1 MALHWLKECFKR
13 HFCIFR
19 GVIMADSE
27 NISPYCNKLSHNSD
41 TISHLFL
48 LYRWIVKFEPEME
61 MGKNMPEFFEKSWS
75 AKRLFMPAMAVLAL
89 FSIVSGTRA
98 DQAPTKLLMQAASAD
113 STCKVEAGQA
123 ALEVTVDNLQTTE
136 GQMRAQIYSSNP
148 DDFLAKGK
156 KLVRVDVPVETL
168 DGPVICVLLPAPGT
182 YALVVM
188 HDKNA
193 NGKADFFSEGFG
205 FSNNPKLSLAPP
217 DGEDVMFVAEAG
229 VSKHVIELNYIFG
242 SDDKKK
248 KKRRKLKRR

>member
-1 MALHWLKECFKR
+1 
-13 HFCIFR
+13 
-19 GVIMADSE
+19 
-27 NISPYCNKLSHNSD
+27 
-41 TISHLFL
+41 
-48 LYRWIVKFEPEME
+48 ME
-61 MGKNMPEFFEKSWS
+61 LVKNMPCLLVKSPY
-75 AKRLFMPAMAVLAL
+75 AKRLLGPIVVVFAL
-89 FSIVSGTRA
+89 FSTATTSWA
-98 DQAPTKLLMQAASAD
+98 DEAPTKLQMQADTTSPA
-113 STCKVEAGQA
+113 CKVEAGQA

-136 GQMRAQIYSSNP
+136 GQMRAQIYSSDP
-148 DDFLAKGK
+148 DEFLAKGK

-242 SDDKKK
+242 GDDKKK

>member
-1 MALHWLKECFKR
+1 MAKS
-13 HFCIFR
+13 
-19 GVIMADSE
+19 MS
-27 NISPYCNKLSHNSD
+27 Y
-41 TISHLFL
+41 
-48 LYRWIVKFEPEME
+48 
-61 MGKNMPEFFEKSWS
+61 FFERPRFVMRPIGS
-75 AKRLFMPAMAVLAL
+75 V
-89 FSIVSGTRA
+89 FSIVALVLVSWGSWA
-98 DQAPTKLLMQAASAD
+98 DEAPAKLVMQAADSG

-168 DGPVICVLLPAPGT
+168 DGPTICVLLPAPGT

-229 VSKHVIELNYIFG
+229 VSKHIIELNYIFG
-242 SDDKKK
+242 GDDKKK